1 MDGRPNAETDAG
13 GDLGAP
19 GMPTA
24 DASVDCCR
32 VPSGPISPPSLLA
45 MEGAVRRI
53 SDRASDL
60 AIEATRKAHE
70 GVVKAEFYYR
80 HGRRLAGFGTKGS
93 AVATALAAA
102 AVGYGIGVLIHG

>member
-13 GDLGAP
+13 GDLAAP

-24 DASVDCCR
+24 DASADCRR
-32 VPSGPISPPSLLA
+32 VPSEPISTPPLHGG
-45 MEGAVRRI
+45 EGTVRCI

-60 AIEATRKAHE
+60 AFEVTSKAHE